1 MSLLSEEEL
10 KKLEE
15 QEEQEKYESL
25 KDKDDNEPPNKKQK
39 KNSFIPYTNN
49 DFVKKIH
56 EYIYFNNIDKIKEY
70 LLKIDINNN
79 EIQNDISWVLIKE
92 KNKHHYSTK
101 LINETIEFLIT
112 IGFDKKYKEMIE
124 KKEVFSFDTLKELFI
139 TKNLKDICEYIS
151 NVNYWENHLKIINIL
166 IWENHNLSDEF
177 IREIMKFLI
186 GININFN
193 LKNQNGLTPLKIC
206 IYHKNI
212 EMCKILINIKAGI
225 NEKNIIHDIIKSKD
239 INIFKL
245 FFDDNDN
252 DNGVL
257 TNLDIDINYPDKD
270 GKTPFMLSIFHMQYE
285 MSKILLEKG
294 ANPNLKNII
303 GENALMIACNNRN
316 IHFPDNTSN
325 ILKQEII
332 NILIENGDNI
342 NINEKDNN
350 SRTALYYAISNVN
363 EFSIFTIISLLEAGA
378 NPNLLDL
385 NLNNALQSLILENE
399 NIENSYGLSIMM
411 ILINYGASKT
421 HLNRDN
427 ENIYD
432 FLSNE
437 FLQYFQMFDTLSSH
451 HNSSNSSNSSFS
463 SKIFISKSCLI
474 CFEEDKKMILADSCR
489 HIVSCYD
496 CFIKLHIHQN
506 NNIIKCPYCN
516 IPITTHKIVENIS

>member
-10 KKLEE
+10 KQLEE
-15 QEEQEKYESL
+15 EEEQEKYESM
-25 KDKDDNEPPNKKQK
+25 KDENEPPNKKVK
-39 KNSFIPYTNN
+39 KNSFIPYVNN

-56 EYIYFNNIDKIKEY
+56 EYIYVDSIVNIKEY
-70 LLKIDINNN
+70 LLKIDISNN

-316 IHFPDNTSN
+316 IHFPDNNSN

-332 NILIENGDNI
+332 NILIEKGDD
-342 NINEKDNN
+342 INEKDNN
-350 SRTALYYAISNVN
+350 SRTALYYSLANVN

-378 NPNLLDL
+378 NPNILDL
-385 NLNNALQSLILENE
+385 NSNNALLNLIIENE

-411 ILINYGASKT
+411 TLINYGVNKT
-421 HLNRDN
+421 QLNINN

-432 FLSNE
+432 FLSND
-437 FLQYFQMFDTLSSH
+437 FLQYFQMFDSLRSH
-451 HNSSNSSNSSFS
+451 DNSTISSN
-463 SKIFISKSCLI
+463 KIFISKSCLI

-489 HIVSCYD
+489 HIVCCYD
-496 CFIKLHIHQN
+496 CFIKLHIHQR